1 MTPTTSVTSTRI
13 KPKMLTSSRRSLCM
27 LGSLAALAV
36 ASLTAC
42 GGSDDSTADD
52 SAPLTFQVGR
62 SSIEWT
68 DNSRV
73 ELCGDVAPG
82 TPRRLQA
89 YVWYPATPAAG
100 AKPSALITGA
110 QAALLSQAEGL
121 DLDPA
126 VLASLPS
133 RSYDEAP
140 VDARRS
146 SYPVLL
152 MSQSNAAPSPLVYSS
167 TAESLAAQGYVV
179 VGLSHTFHTGA
190 TFFADGA
197 ITLGDPNCDLNGIDP
212 PDQTGNFAEREANFG
227 KGQTL
232 DAYLAADAGSAIDKL
247 RQMNAV
253 AGVFRGRLKMDRVGM
268 FGHSFGGSHAFRA
281 LRDNPS
287 VAAAANIDGSLF
299 VPDPKAGV
307 AKPFM
312 TVTSGD
318 ANLSPEQR
326 ALAVSQLVGTGL
338 TAAQANTVFDWGLSL
353 RPAFEASRP
362 AYWVTIPSAK
372 HNNFT
377 DEAIWAAYGL
387 PADPAELN
395 LPEAQAILDLQNA
408 MLAAFFNRH
417 LLGRSGTV
425 ALPQT
430 PLLGVKLETRQ

>member
-1 MTPTTSVTSTRI
+1 MTLPPRLTSTRI
-13 KPKMLTSSRRSLCM
+13 KPKILTSSRRRLCM

-68 DNSRV
+68 DNSRS

-89 YVWYPATPAAG
+89 YVWYPASPAAG
-100 AKPSALITGA
+100 AKPSALIPGA
-110 QAALLSQAEGL
+110 LAALLSQAQG
-121 DLDPA
+121 LDPA
-126 VLASLPS
+126 ILARLPS
-133 RSYDEAP
+133 RSHDEAP

-152 MSQSNAAPSPLVYSS
+152 MSQGNAAPSPLVYSS

-179 VGLSHTFHTGA
+179 VGLSHTFHTQA

-197 ITLGDPNCDLNGIDP
+197 IALGDPNCDLNGIDP

-287 VAAAANIDGSLF
+287 VAAAANIDGSLW
-299 VPDPKAGV
+299 VADPKAGV

-318 ANLSPEQR
+318 VNLSPEQR
-326 ALAVSQLVGTGL
+326 ALEVSRLVGTGL
-338 TAAQANTVFDWGLSL
+338 TAAQANTVLDWGLSL

-372 HNNFT
+372 HNNFS

-387 PADPAELN
+387 PAAAAELN

-430 PLLGVKLETRQ
+430 PLSGVKLETRQ